1 MPAIV
6 QLRPSAVTPP
16 CRLPHRAAPRA
27 RFGCD
32 VRARGA
38 GGSPRREGG
47 QPPPP
52 HEQGE
57 TPATPEATSA
67 PRVLVVDDEAA
78 IRLLCRVNLGVAGF
92 EVTEAADG
100 EQALEL
106 VASEDF
112 DVILLDVMMP
122 GLGGL
127 GAARR
132 LQESSRGRS
141 VPIVFLSAHASRDDV
156 RAGLEAGAV
165 DYIAKPFDPLGLAER
180 LRTILEGVRRD
191 GVDEVRRRLADQLV
205 DDA

>member
-1 MPAIV
+1 M
-6 QLRPSAVTPP
+6 TK
-16 CRLPHRAAPRA
+16 
-27 RFGCD
+27 
-32 VRARGA
+32 
-38 GGSPRREGG
+38 
-47 QPPPP
+47 
-52 HEQGE
+52 
-57 TPATPEATSA
+57 
-67 PRVLVVDDEAA
+67 VLVIDDEAA

-112 DVILLDVMMP
+112 DVILLDVQMP
-122 GLGGL
+122 GLDGFET
-127 GAARR
+127 ARLIKQR
-132 LQESSRGRS
+132 EKTRYIPIIFLTAISRELHQQLRGYE
-141 VPIVFLSAHASRDDV
+141 V
-156 RAGLEAGAV
+156 GAV